1 MISKEDKKNVV
12 VKQNRKVFEY
22 SFVHNI
28 LSTIFL
34 EKEIEFLAAMG
45 GVAVADVSVKNDI
58 FYVLSSLSPPRG
70 VFFRH

>member
-12 VKQNRKVFEY
+12 VKQNRKVFAY

-45 GVAVADVSVKNDI
+45 GGGVADVSVKNDI
-58 FYVLSSLSPPRG
+58 FYVLSSLSPP
-70 VFFRH
+70 

>member
-12 VKQNRKVFEY
+12 VKQNRKVFAY

-45 GVAVADVSVKNDI
+45 GG
-58 FYVLSSLSPPRG
+58 P
-70 VFFRH
+70 